1 MFSTMNRVLLLTI
14 ILVYSFGQT
23 RCTGSFGRDFYIG
36 VPKAWNNS
44 PQFSLLI
51 TSNTAGSATIYIPYL
66 GINTTRSFNQS
77 LEYKVT
83 GDTITNVNTTVE
95 HKGIHVTTDVDVT
108 LTVMKYPT
116 STWEGFLALPSTM
129 LSSQYI
135 ISSGYSLQ
143 RYSYNSNFLVLAV
156 HDNTSINVNI
166 DNNTLRVTLNRLDT
180 YLVRRLNDLSGAV
193 VFSNKPVAVFSGHEA
208 GTSQTTCGHLEYFVE
223 QLLPTKHFA
232 QEFIVHP
239 VPPKSQYVVRIYS
252 SSQNTSITFRDTT
265 NQNKQLLLKAGDFY
279 EILSD
284 NGAMYVSA
292 NQPVQV
298 MLYGTCK
305 NDANTGNGFMS
316 IVPAINQYR
325 NSYHFSVIATNEPFT
340 HYLTIIAKT
349 EDIAGLRIN
358 GNQMGNIFHSYVTHA
373 NNETF
378 TVNVYKLSAGE
389 YHLYHVTSRTF
400 GAIQYGF
407 GDLDYA
413 YGYPLGIEV
422 YKESIG
428 NDELRCFDC
437 KDMTHLYLCDTV
449 TKCSSGQVC
458 HVETYRTNSGQVKYN
473 SGCLASEQCS
483 SKKRQTSQST
493 SECVHCCSSSLCNS
507 NGCGAEGLPPPQL
520 RGPLCYDCSY
530 VSNMDECKTVRLCSK
545 DEVCSVEKYD
555 WGGVYDHYTAK
566 CHNKQCISHK
576 RQTDVTYAR
585 ESRSTPVC
593 KTCCDADLCNS
604 DCSKTS
610 QNGTDVIIVG

>member
-1 MFSTMNRVLLLTI
+1 M
-14 ILVYSFGQT
+14 
-23 RCTGSFGRDFYIG
+23 TG
-36 VPKAWNNS
+36 
-44 PQFSLLI
+44 
-51 TSNTAGSATIYIPYL
+51 TAIIYIPHL

-83 GDTITNVNTTVE
+83 GDTITKVNTTVE

-108 LTVMKYPT
+108 LTVMKYPGG
-116 STWEGFLALPSTM
+116 TWEGFLALPTDM
-129 LSSQYI
+129 LSTEYI
-135 ISSGYSLQ
+135 ISSYEPYSSSQ
-143 RYSYNSNFLVLAV
+143 YSDFLVVAV
-156 HDNTSINVNI
+156 HDDTFINIYLNKNV
-166 DNNTLRVTLNRLDT
+166 VKVKLNRLET
-180 YLVRRLNDLSGAV
+180 YLVRRYDDLSGARV
-193 VFSNKPVAVFSGHEA
+193 SSNTSVAVFSGHEA
-208 GTSQTTCGHLEYFVE
+208 TMTPITCAGSGEYFVE

-232 QEFIVHP
+232 QEIIVPP

-252 SSQNTSITFRDTT
+252 SSQNTSITFRNTT
-265 NQNKQLLLKAGDFY
+265 NQNRQILLKVGEFY
-279 EILSD
+279 EIVSSKD
-284 NGAMYVSA
+284 AMYVFA
-292 NQPVQV
+292 TKPVQV
-298 MLYGTCK
+298 MLYSTCHFD
-305 NDANTGNGFMS
+305 NGIGNVFMS

-325 NSYHFSVIATNEPFT
+325 NFYHFSIIATNEPFT

-349 EDIAGLRIN
+349 EDLSGLRIN
-358 GNQMGNIFHSYVTHA
+358 GNQMGNIFYSYVTHA

-378 TVNVYKLSAGE
+378 TVNVYKLTAGE
-389 YHLYHVTSRTF
+389 YHLYHVTGRTF

-407 GDLDYA
+407 YLNYA
-413 YGYPLGIEV
+413 YGYPLGMEV
-422 YKESIG
+422 YTESTG
-428 NDELRCFDC
+428 NDELKCFDC
-437 KDMTHLYLCDTV
+437 NDMTHLYLCDTV
-449 TKCSSGQVC
+449 SKCLSGQMFYGVTLRVMCTVFREGLTTKSAKYDITMLTVRQYNGKALQFGGESSTVC
-458 HVETYRTNSGQVKYN
+458 HVESYRTNSGQVKYN

-483 SKKRQTSQST
+483 SKKRQTSQSK
-493 SECVHCCSSSLCNS
+493 SKCVHCCSSPLCNS
-507 NGCGAEGLPPPQL
+507 NGCGAEGLPPFQL

-576 RQTDVTYAR
+576 RQTDVTSAR

-593 KTCCDADLCNS
+593 KTCCDADLCNT